1 MAEYCYHCGLAL
13 SADNYFMAT
22 VSDKTR
28 SFCCFACQ
36 SVCEAI
42 HGAGLE
48 SFYAKTA
55 EGVILNTSFDSEPF
69 LFDKDDDEKGL
80 TDLIT
85 EQGDVKTI
93 YLLVEGIQ
101 CAACTWLIEQTLSA
115 TKGVVSAD
123 VNLTNKRVKIDWDS
137 RICTL
142 ATILRVLKEVG
153 YAAVPYEHAATKAIQ
168 DKQQRNL
175 LYRMAFA
182 GFSALNMM
190 WISIA
195 LYSGAA
201 QGEFAGWFFWL
212 CFFIAT
218 PTLFYSGYPLL
229 ANATAG
235 LLHRRLTMDL
245 PIALGATVTYGYSCY
260 ALFSAASGHPIY
272 FDTVVNFLFIILLGR
287 YLEARAKHH
296 ALRATHR
303 LVELQPRLATLVKEH
318 TTQRVP
324 IHRVKKYDHIMVKPG
339 QKVPVDGVIREGQST
354 VDEAMLSGESNPI
367 IKRQGDSVYA
377 GSINHEGAFVV
388 EVQATQNNTA
398 LAKIIRLMEDAQAS
412 KAPIQTLADRI
423 VPWFVGTTLL
433 LATLT
438 FVLWSQIDNE
448 KALMAAISVLIITCP
463 CALGLATPMSVA
475 VAIGEAAKRGIM
487 IKQGAALE
495 QLSRINHLVFDKT
508 ATLTEGKLHVVRV
521 VTAEAYSNKQVIA
534 LAASAEQASQHSI
547 AQAIVKEAQQLGCSL
562 QATSDFM
569 SFPGQGIKVRVASQ
583 DVMVGTMSW
592 LQNEGIVFSP
602 EWLNRLEEE
611 ENTGLSHAF
620 VVLNKQIIALITL
633 QDKLRKDALATLHT
647 LQKERLTTSVLSGDR
662 EATVKRVL
670 KDVRH
675 TAIQAEVLPAGKIAR
690 IRRLQQE
697 GECVAMIGD
706 GVNDS
711 PALVQADVGI
721 ALAGGTDVSVANAD
735 IVLMKNKLV
744 DVFYVKKLADKT
756 MEVIRQNLVLS
767 ISYNVVFV
775 PLAMFAFL
783 NPLLAAVSMP
793 ISSLLV
799 IANTMRIKTIFKEP

>member
-1 MAEYCYHCGLAL
+1 MAEHCYHCGVAL

-28 SFCCFACQ
+28 FFCCLACQ

-42 HGAGLE
+42 HNAGLE
-48 SFYAKTA
+48 SFYVKTA
-55 EGVILNTSFDSEPF
+55 EGVILNNPSDSEAF
-69 LFDKDDDEKGL
+69 LFDEDDDEQGL
-80 TDLIT
+80 TDLISG
-85 EQGDVKTI
+85 QGDEKTI

-123 VNLTNKRVKIDWDS
+123 VNLTNKRVKLDWDS
-137 RICTL
+137 RVCTL
-142 ATILRVLKEVG
+142 ASILRVLKEVG
-153 YAAVPYEHAATKAIQ
+153 YTAVPYEHVSTKAIQ

-212 CFFIAT
+212 SFFIAT
-218 PTLFYSGYPLL
+218 PTLFYSGYPFL
-229 ANATAG
+229 ANAITG

-245 PIALGATVTYGYSCY
+245 PIAIGATVTYGYSCY
-260 ALFSAASGHPIY
+260 ALFSASNDHHIY

-287 YLEARAKHH
+287 YLEARAKQH

-303 LVELQPRLATLVKEH
+303 LVQLQPKLATLVKGE

-324 IHRVKKYDHIMVKPG
+324 IHSVRKHDYIMVKPG

-354 VDEAMLSGESNPI
+354 VDEAVLSGESSPV
-367 IKRQGDSVYA
+367 IKYQGDSVYA

-398 LAKIIRLMEDAQAS
+398 LAKIIKLMEDAQAS

-438 FVLWSQIDNE
+438 FVLWSQIDSE

-495 QLSRINHLVFDKT
+495 HLSRINHLVFDKT
-508 ATLTEGKLHVVRV
+508 ATLTEGKFHVVNV
-521 VTAEAYSNKQVIA
+521 VTAEDYSNKQVMA

-547 AQAIVKEAQQLGCSL
+547 AQAIVKEAQLLGCSL
-562 QATSDFM
+562 PAMSDFM
-569 SFPGQGIKVRVASQ
+569 SFPGQGIEAQVDYQ

-592 LQNEGIVFSP
+592 LQSKGIVFSP
-602 EWLNRLEEE
+602 EWLNRLAEEE
-611 ENTGLSHAF
+611 YTGLSCAF
-620 VVLNKQIIALITL
+620 VVLNKRIIALIAL
-633 QDKLRKDALATLHT
+633 QDKLRKDALATLSK
-647 LQKERLTTSVLSGDR
+647 LQKEGLTTSVLSGDR
-662 EATVKRVL
+662 ETTVKTVL

-675 TAIQAEVLPAGKIAR
+675 ITIQAEVLPAGKIAR
-690 IRRLQQE
+690 IRGLQQE
-697 GECVAMIGD
+697 GACVAMIGD

-735 IVLMKNKLV
+735 IVLMHNTLL
-744 DVFYVKKLADKT
+744 DVFYVKKLANKT
-756 MEVIRQNLVLS
+756 MSVIRQNLYLS
-767 ISYNVVFV
+767 IGYNIVFV

-783 NPLLAAVSMP
+783 SPLMAAVSMP